1 MNIAEIMKKRR
12 INIKHLSSCTG
23 LSEKQVLEAL
33 QEDKEKTLSIKKET
47 VLLRGICVVETRRN
61 ALINLTLKQGELSSS
76 ILTKS
81 LRG

>member
-12 INIKHLSSCTG
+12 INIKHLCSCTG

-33 QEDKEKTLSIKKET
+33 QEDKEEKLSIEKEI
-47 VLLRGICVVETRRN
+47 VLLKGICVVETHRN
-61 ALINLTLKQGELSSS
+61 LLINLTLKQEELSSS
-76 ILTKS
+76 ILIKA